1 MGFEFATAGRVVFG
15 DGSISKLGGLAK
27 EFGKRALLLGG
38 ASKESIEMAR
48 DLITGQGL
56 ELYIFQVPGEP
67 TLDLVR
73 QGVDLA
79 HQYQCDV
86 VVSIGGGSTIDA
98 GKAIAALAP
107 NPGDVLEYLEVIG
120 RGRALEVGGLPF
132 IAVPTTAGTG
142 SEVTRNAV
150 IGSPMHSVKASLRS
164 PSMYPKV
171 ALVDPT
177 LTYSLPA
184 SQTAA
189 CGMDALT
196 QLIEPFTCNLPNPM
210 VDALCING
218 IRLAALNLHTAY
230 CDGDNPEAREAMSL
244 ASLYG
249 GMALANARLGAV
261 HGFAAPIGGTRPAP
275 HGAVCARLLP
285 VVMEVNIMALRERQP
300 ESRVLDRYRQV
311 ASLCTGDGQAE
322 ADTGVRWIYDLREK
336 LDIPPLSSYGF
347 TTEDIPGLVEKASQ
361 ASSMKGNP
369 IQLTVEEMG
378 LVLERGL

>member
-1 MGFEFATAGRVVFG
+1 VIFG
-15 DGSISKLGGLAK
+15 DGSIAKLGGLAS

-48 DLITGQGL
+48 DLIAGQGL
-56 ELYIFQVPGEP
+56 QVFVFQVPGEP

-73 QGVDLA
+73 EGIDFARQS
-79 HQYQCDV
+79 QCDV

-98 GKAIAALAP
+98 GKAIAALAT
-107 NPGDVLEYLEVIG
+107 NPGDVLDYLEVIG
-120 RGRALEVGGLPF
+120 RGRALEMGGLPF

-150 IGSPMHSVKASLRS
+150 IGSPEHGVKASLRS
-164 PSMYPKV
+164 PAMYPKI
-171 ALVDPT
+171 ALVDSS

-210 VDALCING
+210 VDAICMDG
-218 IRLAALNLHTAY
+218 IRLAAHNLPKAY
-230 CDGDNPEAREAMSL
+230 CHGDNPEAREAMSL

-285 VVMEVNIMALRERQP
+285 VVIEVNILALRERQP
-300 ESRVLDRYRQV
+300 ENRVLDRYRQV

-322 ADTGVRWIYDLREK
+322 VEAGVRWIYDLREK

-347 TTEDIPGLVEKASQ
+347 TIGDVPGLVEKASQ

-369 IQLTVEEMG
+369 IQLTTNEMQ
-378 LVLERGL
+378 LILERGL